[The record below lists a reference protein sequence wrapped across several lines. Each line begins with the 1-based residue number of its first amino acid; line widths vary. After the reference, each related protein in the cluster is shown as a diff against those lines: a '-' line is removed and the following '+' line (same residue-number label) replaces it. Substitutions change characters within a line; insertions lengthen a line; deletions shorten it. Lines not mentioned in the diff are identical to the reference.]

1 MREADQGKGSV
12 KKIGEKDEAG
22 GQMGSVAANP
32 KAKRTFWISI
42 LKWAL
47 TLIALILIARKIDF
61 HTIVPLL
68 RQCRWEFLLLAA
80 VSMVAGS
87 LLTTYRWK
95 ILWNRPE
102 LAFRKYLF
110 FVYMGY
116 FFNSFLPSAAVSD
129 AIRVLAF
136 GHKYGSLQ
144 QNIGVNLFARGIGFA
159 MQVGFSVVSL
169 VYYRRD
175 LQQLDFFQ
183 RMKWNPTSIALA
195 VAFLMAGIGAALYFR
210 AKLFRQPWM
219 VEIGRLLRDRR
230 LLFLTILLSALLQF
244 SSILS
249 TWLVF
254 LSVYPEAK
262 LWQITFFLAIIQI
275 ILILPISFGG
285 LGAREYLCILFFS
298 DIGGMPKDATFAASI
313 LGYLPVLSLALAG
326 GLWMAFRKQKL
337 ALEERSA
344 KAARAAG
351 ATDGTR

>member
-1 MREADQGKGSV
+1 MIRK
-12 KKIGEKDEAG
+12 
-22 GQMGSVAANP
+22 
-32 KAKRTFWISI
+32 FWISC

-47 TLIALILIARKIDF
+47 ILFAVFMIARKIDF
-61 HTIVPLL
+61 HALGPLL
-68 RQCRWEFLLLAA
+68 KQCRWGYLVLSAMAL
-80 VSMVAGS
+80 VAGS
-87 LLTTYRWK
+87 LLVTYRWK

-136 GHKYGSLQ
+136 GQKYGSLQ

-159 MQVGFSVVSL
+159 IQMGLSVLSL
-169 VYYRRD
+169 IYFRRD
-175 LQQLDFFQ
+175 LEKLDFF
-183 RMKWNPTSIALA
+183 RKVKVNSLGIVLA
-195 VAFLMAGIGAALYFR
+195 VAFLIAALGIVYFFR
-210 AKLFRQPWM
+210 ARLFRQAWV
-219 VEIGRLLRDRR
+219 VEIVRLLKNRR
-230 LLFLTILLSALLQF
+230 LLFLTTVLSALLQF
-244 SSILS
+244 SGILS

-254 LSVYPEAK
+254 LSVYPDTK

-313 LGYLPVLSLALAG
+313 LGYLPVLTLALAG

-337 ALEERSA
+337 AGEL
-344 KAARAAG
+344 RAAG
-351 ATDGTR
+351 RAG

>member
-1 MREADQGKGSV
+1 M
-12 KKIGEKDEAG
+12 
-22 GQMGSVAANP
+22 
-32 KAKRTFWISI
+32 
-42 LKWAL
+42 KWVL
-47 TLIALILIARKIDF
+47 TLLALILIARKIDF
-61 HTIVPLL
+61 LAIVPLL
-68 RQCRWEFLLLAA
+68 KQCRWEFLLLSAL
-80 VSMVAGS
+80 SMAAGS
-87 LLTTYRWK
+87 LLAAYRWK
-95 ILWNRPE
+95 VLWNRPE

-116 FFNSFLPSAAVSD
+116 FFNSFLPSAAISD

-169 VYYRRD
+169 VYFRRD
-175 LQQLDFFQ
+175 LQELDFFQ
-183 RMKWNPTSIALA
+183 RMKWNSAGAVLALA
-195 VAFLMAGIGAALYFR
+195 FLAAGIGAGFYFR

-230 LLFLTILLSALLQF
+230 LLFITIILSALLQF
-244 SSILS
+244 SSILG

-254 LSVYPEAK
+254 LSVYPEAQ

-313 LGYLPVLSLALAG
+313 LGYLPVLALALAG
-326 GLWMAFRKQKL
+326 GLWMAFRKHKL
-337 ALEERSA
+337 AFE
-344 KAARAAG
+344 ARAA
-351 ATDGTR
+351 AKPAD

>member
-1 MREADQGKGSV
+1 M
-12 KKIGEKDEAG
+12 
-22 GQMGSVAANP
+22 
-32 KAKRTFWISI
+32 
-42 LKWAL
+42 KWVL
-47 TLIALILIARKIDF
+47 TLLALILIARKIDF
-61 HTIVPLL
+61 HAIVPLL
-68 RQCRWEFLLLAA
+68 KQCRWEFLLLSAL
-80 VSMVAGS
+80 SMAAGS
-87 LLTTYRWK
+87 LLAAYRWK
-95 ILWNRPE
+95 VLWNRPE

-116 FFNSFLPSAAVSD
+116 FFNSFLPSAAISD

-169 VYYRRD
+169 VYFRRD
-175 LQQLDFFQ
+175 LQELDFFQ
-183 RMKWNPTSIALA
+183 RMKWNSAGAVLALA
-195 VAFLMAGIGAALYFR
+195 FLVAAIGAGFYFR

-230 LLFLTILLSALLQF
+230 LLFITIILSALLQF
-244 SSILS
+244 SSILG

-254 LSVYPEAK
+254 LSVYPEAQ

-313 LGYLPVLSLALAG
+313 LGYLPVLALALAG
-326 GLWMAFRKQKL
+326 GLWMAFRKHKL
-337 ALEERSA
+337 AFE
-344 KAARAAG
+344 ARAA
-351 ATDGTR
+351 AKPAD

>member
-1 MREADQGKGSV
+1 
-12 KKIGEKDEAG
+12 
-22 GQMGSVAANP
+22 MGSVEANP
-32 KAKRTFWISI
+32 KAKRKFWISI

-47 TLIALILIARKIDF
+47 TLIALALIARKIDY
-61 HTIVPLL
+61 HAIVPLL
-68 RQCRWEFLLLAA
+68 KQCRWEYLLLSGL
-80 VSMVAGS
+80 SMVAGS

-159 MQVGFSVVSL
+159 MQVGFSLLSL
-169 VYYRRD
+169 FYFRRD
-175 LQQLDFFQ
+175 LQSLDFFQ
-183 RMKWNPTSIALA
+183 KMKWNSFSVALA
-195 VAFLMAGIGAALYFR
+195 TALLLAGIGAAFRFR
-210 AKLFRQPWM
+210 ARLFRQPWM
-219 VEIGRLLRDRR
+219 VEIVRLMRDRR
-230 LLFLTILLSALLQF
+230 LLAMTIILSALLQF
-244 SSILS
+244 TSILS

-313 LGYLPVLSLALAG
+313 LGYLPVFTLALAG
-326 GLWMAFRKQKL
+326 GLWMAFRKHKL
-337 ALEERSA
+337 ALEART
-344 KAARAAG
+344 ARAAEI
-351 ATDGTR
+351 AR